1 MSVIYTTYLSKKVAL
16 LNVVATVLIVV
27 LHALPPLRYGYPLDR
42 TMPLYYLL
50 SIVCQFGVPMFF
62 FLSGYLFYSR
72 CDSFVCVREKLIR
85 RIKTLL
91 VPYLLWNALFVF
103 LFFIMTRVDA
113 VNGVMNMGKVIN
125 SARDVVVGVFD
136 ARFTPLWFVKILI
149 YYTLLAPI
157 LFFCLNRKMLF
168 AVLLFG
174 SMVIAMLCSCEK
186 YDNILLWL
194 PVYLSGCS
202 VGFYKPEI
210 PKRPLLVAT
219 LCGALVCLIPLI
231 YFGLISLTPLRL
243 VGSIAIWFLVDWL
256 WKSQIEEHFVV
267 RKWMTYTF
275 FIYCTHYFVLNIL
288 QKLSLLAFGAG
299 STAMFLTFIITSFAA
314 IALLVLVARALSN
327 YKVYRLLT
335 GGR

>member
-42 TMPLYYLL
+42 TMPLYFLL

-72 CDSFVCVREKLIR
+72 CESFSCLREKLIR

-91 VPYLLWNALFVF
+91 VPYLLWNSLFVF
-103 LFFIMTRVDA
+103 LLFIMTRVDA

-125 SARDVVVGVFD
+125 SARDVVVGIFD
-136 ARFTPLWFVKILI
+136 ARFTPLWFMKILI

-168 AVLLFG
+168 AVLLLG
-174 SMVIAMLCSCEK
+174 SLAIAMFCSCDK
-186 YDNILLWL
+186 YDNFLLWL
-194 PVYLSGCS
+194 PVYLSGCA
-202 VGFYKPEI
+202 VGFYKLEF
-210 PKRPLLVAT
+210 PKCQLLVVT
-219 LCGALVCLIPLI
+219 VCGALVCLISLI
-231 YFGLISLTPLRL
+231 YLSLISLTPLRL
-243 VGSIAIWFLVDWL
+243 VGPIAIWFLVDWQ
-256 WKSQIEEHFVV
+256 WKTQIKESFVV

-275 FIYCTHYFVLNIL
+275 FIYCTHYFVLNVL
-288 QKLSLLAFGAG
+288 QKLFLLAFGA
-299 STAMFLTFIITSFAA
+299 SRTAMFLTFIITSFTV